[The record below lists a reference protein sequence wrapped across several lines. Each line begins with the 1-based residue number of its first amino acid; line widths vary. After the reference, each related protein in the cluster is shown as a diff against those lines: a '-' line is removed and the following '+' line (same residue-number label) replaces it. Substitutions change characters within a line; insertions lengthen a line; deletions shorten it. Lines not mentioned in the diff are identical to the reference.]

1 MLPRPVKLTRVA
13 RTTLTCDTGLGD
25 NCCAAGQLIVRP
37 AAQQI
42 VLFARDVV
50 VGVDDD
56 AYTDDKASNPSTIA
70 APRGHTIS
78 LQYDATNRLTRRI
91 VPQVSYSSVGCGS
104 FYTVGCSF
112 SFPRYDG
119 SSVCIDADT
128 SRFTYDAEG
137 NMRTAYNSYARVKRS
152 YYRNGLLE
160 TDSLRIRTY
169 RSPAPTGCLGT
180 VASDAPTPGS
190 EFNQHVYGLRYRYN
204 QAGQRTALRQP
215 DGLDTCAGLCDSTRY
230 NYSTTRGIL
239 SSVVDW
245 KGNTTSFAYDN
256 AGRLTTTT
264 FPGAWLDEK
273 TYDHD
278 SRINWRRV
286 SKTAVGAT
294 VDDDLAYDAMGRVKR
309 ADVAI
314 QNGILSPRQVNFW
327 YSRLG
332 SVLASDGNTTNGS
345 AEEFRVD
352 ALGNRRYRKQENMK
366 DAGHPDQNG
375 VRDFLYDAAGRVTSI
390 EAPFHPQYFYEQVYD
405 YDASGNGKLTY
416 SQETDYYA
424 SGSLFDA
431 SMQYYGAD
439 QKLRVFDRHIN
450 LGSGS
455 DDARPG
461 QRGVFEEHR
470 YDALGRRIL
479 TRSRRH
485 TTCSVLDAECA
496 SYVQRTVWDGDQILW
511 EIRAKGGNTLT
522 ATSFESDITTGTVSD
537 GYAYGRVSYTHA
549 LGIDEPIGVIRSY
562 MSGLTDGTLLVPHLN
577 WRGLYEGGNVASGS
591 QQSTCAGASNCPIV
605 SWPGSEVSIDG
616 ARPDPQAAS
625 SWMGSLIAQ
634 GRDGSGLDYRRNRYY
649 NPETGQFT
657 QADPIGLKGGS
668 NLYGFAE
675 GDPINFSDPFGLCP
689 IELDGIPCTVTLGVN
704 GLVAGSI
711 AGAAWGGAGGT
722 LALPGGGSVAGTA
735 GGFVVGAGVG
745 VLGGMVIGG
754 AADLGSVLEMGM
766 SWVDRLRIRIKI
778 ALGAAT
784 TKGKLQQ
791 HIIDRE
797 RAKQEQTQDS
807 KQKEKER
814 DKEKGNDPPT
824 D

>member
-70 APRGHTIS
+70 TPRGHTIS

-239 SSVVDW
+239 SSVVDG

-286 SKTAVGAT
+286 SKTA
-294 VDDDLAYDAMGRVKR
+294 K
-309 ADVAI
+309 
-314 QNGILSPRQVNFW
+314 
-327 YSRLG
+327 
-332 SVLASDGNTTNGS
+332 LASSS
-345 AEEFRVD
+345 A
-352 ALGNRRYRKQENMK
+352 
-366 DAGHPDQNG
+366 
-375 VRDFLYDAAGRVTSI
+375 
-390 EAPFHPQYFYEQVYD
+390 
-405 YDASGNGKLTY
+405 
-416 SQETDYYA
+416 
-424 SGSLFDA
+424 
-431 SMQYYGAD
+431 
-439 QKLRVFDRHIN
+439 
-450 LGSGS
+450 
-455 DDARPG
+455 
-461 QRGVFEEHR
+461 
-470 YDALGRRIL
+470 
-479 TRSRRH
+479 
-485 TTCSVLDAECA
+485 
-496 SYVQRTVWDGDQILW
+496 
-511 EIRAKGGNTLT
+511 
-522 ATSFESDITTGTVSD
+522 
-537 GYAYGRVSYTHA
+537 
-549 LGIDEPIGVIRSY
+549 
-562 MSGLTDGTLLVPHLN
+562 
-577 WRGLYEGGNVASGS
+577 
-591 QQSTCAGASNCPIV
+591 
-605 SWPGSEVSIDG
+605 
-616 ARPDPQAAS
+616 
-625 SWMGSLIAQ
+625 
-634 GRDGSGLDYRRNRYY
+634 
-649 NPETGQFT
+649 
-657 QADPIGLKGGS
+657 
-668 NLYGFAE
+668 
-675 GDPINFSDPFGLCP
+675 
-689 IELDGIPCTVTLGVN
+689 
-704 GLVAGSI
+704 
-711 AGAAWGGAGGT
+711 
-722 LALPGGGSVAGTA
+722 
-735 GGFVVGAGVG
+735 
-745 VLGGMVIGG
+745 
-754 AADLGSVLEMGM
+754 
-766 SWVDRLRIRIKI
+766 
-778 ALGAAT
+778 
-784 TKGKLQQ
+784 
-791 HIIDRE
+791 
-797 RAKQEQTQDS
+797 
-807 KQKEKER
+807 
-814 DKEKGNDPPT
+814 
-824 D
+824 